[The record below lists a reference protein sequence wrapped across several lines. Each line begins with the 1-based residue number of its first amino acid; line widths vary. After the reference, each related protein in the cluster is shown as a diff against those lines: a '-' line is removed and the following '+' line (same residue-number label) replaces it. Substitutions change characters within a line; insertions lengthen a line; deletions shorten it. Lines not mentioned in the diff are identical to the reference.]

1 MFLIILSP
9 IFPLIDHH
17 KGHHHDHKHDSAV
30 TSVSIVSEG
39 TLDLDYVRASLLAQI
54 LFNTSIFRKMLY
66 IDHHPTPTPS
76 CNNIWILIL
85 LIFVGVIQFD
95 DWLERLIEEKGDD
108 LYRMKGILSVTDSE
122 QRYVFQVIF
131 ISLESFL
138 SVEHF
143 FIQDMLSC

>member
-1 MFLIILSP
+1 M
-9 IFPLIDHH
+9 
-17 KGHHHDHKHDSAV
+17 
-30 TSVSIVSEG
+30 
-39 TLDLDYVRASLLAQI
+39 
-54 LFNTSIFRKMLY
+54 
-66 IDHHPTPTPS
+66 
-76 CNNIWILIL
+76 
-85 LIFVGVIQFD
+85 GVIQFD